1 MPGRSHKPLF
11 EHLAKDREDSLPPVE
26 LPRPVAPSR
35 EPREARSP
43 VPPPA
48 PGRLTLSYAAIYG
61 FIAAALALA
70 LAVATWTIG
79 YRLGFNAGEKSA
91 WQTSADPIE
100 LPPPG
105 DLGTP
110 NDDGPA
116 APGSGS
122 GSGARPINNGNAQP
136 PRTGAPSTTAGIL
149 AAEGTLYADPRQ
161 PGSNYLELASL
172 TRDQAE
178 SAIQFLGSRG
188 VPAIGVPVDS
198 GSGGANNPA
207 RYRLISMK
215 LGIPSEQFRD
225 SGGRRRAHEDEVRR
239 LGVEWQTDGGAS
251 NFAKP
256 QWTRFP

>member
-11 EHLAKDREDSLPPVE
+11 EHLAKDREESLPPVD
-26 LPRPVAPSR
+26 LPRPSAPTR
-35 EPREARSP
+35 EPREPRPAST
-43 VPPPA
+43 PPS

-70 LAVATWTIG
+70 VATWTIG
-79 YRLGFNAGEKSA
+79 YRLGYGAGEKSA
-91 WQTSADPIE
+91 WQTDADPID

-105 DLGTP
+105 DLGNPEDNTP
-110 NDDGPA
+110 

-122 GSGARPINNGNAQP
+122 STGSRPINNGAGQP
-136 PRTGAPSTTAGIL
+136 PRTGAPATTAGIL

-161 PGSNYLELASL
+161 PGSNYLELATL

-178 SAIQFLGSRG
+178 SAIQFLASRG

-198 GSGGANNPA
+198 GPGGANNPA
-207 RYRLISMK
+207 RYRLVSMK
-215 LGIPSEQFRD
+215 LGIPGEQFRD
-225 SGGRRRAHEDEVRR
+225 SAARRRAHEDEIRR